1 MHTQNVGK
9 NPCAM
14 NPFRM
19 PADNT
24 VEMCNMAVCKG
35 KSNFRARP
43 SRWPQIAERLRVL
56 STAMNLAVR
65 WRKFWKTMSN
75 VRKLGSVLLTGL
87 PIFCVVPVSAQAPAS
102 GPGQPTVQG
111 AGQAYPN
118 KPIRLVTSP
127 AGGAGDFLAR
137 LIAAGI
143 STPLG
148 EQVLVDNRPSG
159 IIPGELVAR
168 ASPDGYTL
176 LVTGNSLWIGPLLQD
191 TPYDPVKDF
200 LPITAAVTSP
210 NVLIVHPSL
219 SVRSVKELLALA
231 RARPGE
237 LNYGSS
243 GTGST
248 NHLAAEMFKA
258 MARVKIERVN
268 YKGSGFALTALL
280 AGEIQIIFN
289 TAGVVTPHL
298 KSGRLKALAVTSA
311 APSSL
316 TPGVPT
322 LAASGLAGYE
332 AVTVNGLLAPPKTPS
347 TIINRLNQETVR
359 YLSQPDVR
367 QKVLSAGVEVVAG
380 SPEAFAAII
389 KSEMASMGRV
399 IKDAGIRTN

>member
-1 MHTQNVGK
+1 M
-9 NPCAM
+9 
-14 NPFRM
+14 
-19 PADNT
+19 
-24 VEMCNMAVCKG
+24 
-35 KSNFRARP
+35 
-43 SRWPQIAERLRVL
+43 I
-56 STAMNLAVR
+56 
-65 WRKFWKTMSN
+65 
-75 VRKLGSVLLTGL
+75 
-87 PIFCVVPVSAQAPAS
+87 
-102 GPGQPTVQG
+102 
-111 AGQAYPN
+111 
-118 KPIRLVTSP
+118 
-127 AGGAGDFLAR
+127 
-137 LIAAGI
+137 
-143 STPLG
+143 
-148 EQVLVDNRPSG
+148 VDNRPSG

-200 LPITAAVTSP
+200 LPITAAVTAP

-219 SVRSVKELLALA
+219 SVRSVKELIALA

-289 TAGVVTPHL
+289 TAGVVTVHL